1 MSRIDELRLM
11 AKVAKL
17 YHKSGLSQSQIATQ
31 LDLSQPTIS
40 RLLRR
45 AEKEGIIRISV
56 HSPTG
61 VYADLETQIEELF
74 GLKEVIVVDSTRRSA
89 DLLHS
94 IGSAAAHYVEMT
106 AKKDE
111 IIGISSW
118 SETLLAMV
126 DEMQPLNH
134 DQGIKV
140 VQILGGV
147 GNPGAEV
154 YAARLTE
161 RLTRLV
167 KGEAIFLP
175 APGVTGSA
183 EAREM
188 MLKEQYVA
196 ETVTLFDQVS
206 LALVGI
212 GSIEPSKL
220 LASSGNVF
228 ASAELDHLSEVGA
241 VGDICLR
248 FFDRDGEPVDTELNQ
263 RVIGMSLEQLRKVRR
278 TVGVAGGER
287 KRKAI
292 LGAINGKLINVL
304 ITDYDT
310 AEWLMDI
317 GHSRDNT
324 QDED

>member
-17 YHKSGLSQSQIATQ
+17 YYKSDMSQSKIAAQ
-31 LDLSQPTIS
+31 LDLSQSTIS
-40 RLLRR
+40 RLLKK
-45 AEKEGIIRISV
+45 AVAAGIVRISV
-56 HSPTG
+56 NSPVG
-61 VYADLETQIEELF
+61 VYADMETTIEDCF
-74 GLKEVIVVDSTRRSA
+74 GLKEVIIVDSA
-89 DLLHS
+89 DRNADMLHS
-94 IGSAAAHYVEMT
+94 IGSAAAHYVET
-106 AKKDE
+106 TIKKDE

-126 DEMQPLNH
+126 DEMQPLTRAQN
-134 DQGIKV
+134 IKV

-161 RLTRLV
+161 RLARLV

-188 MLKEQYVA
+188 LLNEQYIA
-196 ETVTLFDQVS
+196 ETVELFNKVS

-212 GSIEPSKL
+212 GAIEPSKL

-228 ASAELDHLSEVGA
+228 AHRELERLSEEGA

-248 FFDRDGEPVDTELNQ
+248 FFDRDGEPVDTDLDQ
-263 RVIGMSLEQLRKVRR
+263 RVIGMSLTQMRQIKR
-278 TVGVAGGER
+278 TVGVAGGQR
-287 KRKAI
+287 KREAI
-292 LGAINGKLINVL
+292 LGAIRGKLINVL
-304 ITDYDT
+304 ITDHDT
-310 AEWLMDI
+310 AQWLINI
-317 GHSRDNT
+317 GQS
-324 QDED
+324 QDKKD